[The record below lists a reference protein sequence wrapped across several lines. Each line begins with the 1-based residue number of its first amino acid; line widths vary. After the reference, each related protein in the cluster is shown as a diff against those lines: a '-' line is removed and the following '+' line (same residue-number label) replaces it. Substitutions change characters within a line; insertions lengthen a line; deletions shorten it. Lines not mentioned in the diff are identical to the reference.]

1 MEKRR
6 LMKLLQ
12 QCYTSGLGSLASTIN
27 EKELTASRSLLRP
40 QNAQNAQNAQK
51 AQKGISVENETE
63 IDAEA
68 EAEAEIEAN
77 VDFPTY
83 LATRHSISPSS
94 LSSTIILYALCL
106 NQLGPLSPS
115 PSLPSSFA
123 ALFSQLSSLGRY
135 AEQGV
140 RTGVLVPM
148 YGGGEIGQGFC
159 RMGAVNGVTY
169 LLRRGGE
176 RIVFKTSRARAS
188 ARVSGHLPT
197 ENDGGPCLPRS
208 PIRTVKRTKAKQ
220 RRTRMQTIRTAHM
233 PPSCGQCSG
242 RRRRAE

>member
-40 QNAQNAQNAQK
+40 QNAQNAQK

-176 RIVFKTSRARAS
+176 RIVFKTSRARVR
-188 ARVSGHLPT
+188 RV
-197 ENDGGPCLPRS
+197 ENDVKGVVVGGD
-208 PIRTVKRTKAKQ
+208 VDEEGGEGEA
-220 RRTRMQTIRTAHM
+220 
-233 PPSCGQCSG
+233 
-242 RRRRAE
+242 RRRLIRCKNVIVGREHLDEKRGQKDSQMRILRR